1 MIDLDQLT
9 LQSYSVLVSEFFRFL
24 GTACKPHRIGKEDTG
39 LKNVKNLP
47 TGIYWQNQVTM
58 KFFKTSAK
66 KTNLVNLNHTKPA
79 F

>member
-39 LKNVKNLP
+39 LKNVKIYQQAF
-47 TGIYWQNQVTM
+47 TGKI
-58 KFFKTSAK
+58 KS
-66 KTNLVNLNHTKPA
+66 P
-79 F
+79 